1 MSKLNVSVTY
11 GTNGNVYL
19 THIEGETV
27 TDLISVPCPEWGDRK
42 VYGEM
47 VKTIGMDRDL
57 Y

>member
-47 VKTIGMDRDL
+47 VKTLGTDRDL